1 MSALRMERSDSL
13 ELDALPRP
21 RDVLGEFGL
30 YVHIPFCAHRCW
42 YCDFN
47 AYADLDHLMDEY
59 MAALLSEVEGADL
72 EPVTS
77 VFIGGGTPSRVDPVW
92 IARLLEA
99 VPLGRGAE
107 VTIECNPES
116 TDAAKLESYLRAG
129 VNRISFGVQ
138 SLDDSLLARLGRVH
152 DSSTALRALLDARAR
167 FDNVSA
173 DLIFGIPGE
182 DDDSLRR
189 SLDGVLETGVSHMS
203 CYALIYEEG
212 TPLDS
217 WRRLGKVVPVPDDDV
232 ARRWEI
238 TNATLE
244 GAGLPRYEISN
255 WGRPSRHN
263 SLYWAGGEYL
273 GVGAG
278 AHSHLAPFRS
288 WNVKAPAK
296 YISAV
301 RVGRSPVAGSETIDA
316 RTRATEIMLLGLRRS
331 AGVDAEVF
339 RRLVGRSFDEVF
351 PDALPHELLSFDG
364 RFVRCTEPLL
374 LNEATVLFCQ

>member
-1 MSALRMERSDSL
+1 MSAPA
-13 ELDALPRP
+13 LDTLPRP

-59 MAALLSEVEGADL
+59 MAALLSEVERADL

-92 IARLLEA
+92 IARLLSS
-99 VPLGRGAE
+99 VPVARDAE
-107 VTIECNPES
+107 ITIECNPES
-116 TDAAKLESYLRAG
+116 TDARKLEAYLGAG
-129 VNRISFGVQ
+129 VNRVSFGVQ
-138 SLDDSLLARLGRVH
+138 SLDDSLLVRLGRVH
-152 DSSTALRALLDARAR
+152 DSATAVRALRDACAR

-189 SLDGVLETGVSHMS
+189 SVEGVLATGVSHMS

-217 WRRLGKVVPVPDDDV
+217 WRRLGKVIPVADDDV
-232 ARRWEI
+232 ARRWELVD
-238 TNATLE
+238 TMLSA
-244 GAGLPRYEISN
+244 AGLPRYEISN

-278 AHSHLAPFRS
+278 AHSHVAPTRS

-296 YISAV
+296 YIAAV
-301 RVGRSPVAGSETIDA
+301 RDRRSPAAGSEVIDA
-316 RTRATEIMLLGLRRS
+316 RTRATELMLLGLRRS
-331 AGVDAEVF
+331 EGVDADVF
-339 RRLVGRSFDEVF
+339 RRLVGSAFEDVF
-351 PDALPHELLSFDG
+351 PNVLPHDLLSFDG
-364 RFVRCTEPLL
+364 QFVRCTQPLL